1 MSSNIQQIYQQT
13 ILPLSERE
21 RLQLAALI
29 ITDLSRRAPTTD
41 NITSEGESPTRKGGI
56 REMFGTWS
64 SGNPKSADNEQID
77 ADLAKAYTDNHEGE
91 G

>member
-29 ITDLSRRAPTTD
+29 ITDLSRRAPATD
-41 NITSEGESPTRKGGI
+41 NITSEGGPSKRKGGI

-77 ADLAKAYTDNHEGE
+77 ADLAKAYADNHEGE
-91 G
+91 D

>member
-1 MSSNIQQIYQQT
+1 MSSNIQQIYQRT

-41 NITSEGESPTRKGGI
+41 NFTSEGESSKRKGGI

-64 SGNPKSADNEQID
+64 SGNSKSADNEQIE
-77 ADLAKAYTDNHEGE
+77 ADLSKAYADNHEGE
-91 G
+91 D